1 MSQLSVII
9 ENQHQLLKELKVIIS
24 DEKGALVNQDAELL
38 LSLAS
43 NKAKLLDALKANDV
57 NLSAQ
62 PDISSLSSVPHL
74 VEQVRFAK
82 EQLAECQQLNIE
94 NSSLIELNIASVNR
108 FAQALQVSRNAS
120 SLTYNDKGKTS
131 TISSLGNNLKA

>member
-1 MSQLSVII
+1 MSQLSIII

>member
-1 MSQLSVII
+1 MSQLSIII
-9 ENQHQLLKELKVIIS
+9 ENQHQLLQELKVIIS
-24 DEKGALVNQDAELL
+24 EEKSALVNQNAELL

-43 NKAKLLDALKANDV
+43 SKAKLLDALKANDD

-62 PDISSLSSVPHL
+62 PDVASLSSVPHL
-74 VEQVRFAK
+74 IELVNVAK
-82 EQLAECQQLNIE
+82 MQLAECQQLNVE
-94 NSSLIELNIASVNR
+94 NTSLIELNIASVNR

>member
-9 ENQHQLLKELKVIIS
+9 ENQHQLLKELKVIIF
-24 DEKGALVNQDAELL
+24 DEKSALVNQDAELL

>member
-1 MSQLSVII
+1 MSQLSIII
-9 ENQHQLLKELKVIIS
+9 EKQHQLLQELKVTIS
-24 DEKGALVNQDAELL
+24 EEKSALVNQDAELL

-43 NKAKLLDALKANDV
+43 SKAKLLDALKANDD
-57 NLSAQ
+57 NLSSQ
-62 PDISSLSSVPHL
+62 PDIASLSSDPHL
-74 VEQVRFAK
+74 IELVDIAK
-82 EQLAECQQLNIE
+82 TKLAECQQLNIE
-94 NSSLIELNIASVNR
+94 NTSLIELNIASVNR

>member
-24 DEKGALVNQDAELL
+24 DEKSALVNQDAELL

-57 NLSAQ
+57 NLSVQ

-74 VEQVRFAK
+74 VEQVKFAK

>member
-24 DEKGALVNQDAELL
+24 DEKSALVNQDAELL

>member
-9 ENQHQLLKELKVIIS
+9 EKQHQLLKELKAIIS
-24 DEKGALVNQDAELL
+24 EEKSALVNQDADLL

-43 NKAKLLDALKANDV
+43 SKAKLLDVLKSNDD

-62 PDISSLSSVPHL
+62 ADIASLASVPHL
-74 VEQVRFAK
+74 VEQVKVAK

-94 NSSLIELNIASVNR
+94 NASLIELNIASVNR

>member
-24 DEKGALVNQDAELL
+24 DEKSALVNQDAELL

-74 VEQVRFAK
+74 VEQVKFAK